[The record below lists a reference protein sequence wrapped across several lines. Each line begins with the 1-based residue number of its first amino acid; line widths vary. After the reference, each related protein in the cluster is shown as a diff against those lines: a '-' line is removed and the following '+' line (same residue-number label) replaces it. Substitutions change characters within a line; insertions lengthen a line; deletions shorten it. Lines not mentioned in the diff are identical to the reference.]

1 MLVLFGTLKKE
12 DCTNRLRRCSPTTE
26 QPNRCKSNARHLHFI
41 TAGRERTT
49 EQMEEQTKATK
60 WQGTADLNNP
70 LPVSTEDFIKAFGYS
85 GAENV
90 YCRAFADKGNA
101 PAANRQAPARSF
113 ASMLPEL
120 HRLNADNCGIF
131 FAVNGGNTDAETKS
145 LNKCRAQ
152 FMEIDTL
159 PLEEQLQKIKQ
170 FALEPSIIVKT
181 RKSLH
186 TYWLLSG
193 GSIKNFRKVQLQLVA
208 HFGSD
213 PALQNESRVMRLPGF
228 NHCKGEPVPVQV
240 IKFDPGIKNTQQE
253 LANLLPPPAKKE
265 RTELPELVD
274 DAPSLYEQMQSR
286 HNAMMKFLGN
296 ARQSGINLQEL
307 RQMAHAYNAVLL
319 ETTGEAINEKP
330 LEKIINDVCKYQYAD
345 LQRIIK
351 TEQAKQ
357 DFAEQQQPEKKADFC
372 NDFYELVKTDAY
384 KPYPTECD
392 FFDDMLN
399 GGIIRQSLLLLL
411 AAPAT
416 GKTTFCQQIAEEMAR
431 HGKKV
436 LYFNL
441 EMSREQMLAK
451 AISYRL
457 AKRYRGFTEYEL
469 TAIDVLQGYKWTE
482 EQSRFLYNELHRYA
496 EDTAPNITYHSR
508 PSGEKMSLESIMA
521 ALTATGEE
529 YKAKGEPAPAVFIDY
544 LHLITSEKAGTDP
557 AALLKEATD
566 SFKQYA
572 INYNTFVIL
581 ICATNRESNK
591 KGDITLESGRDSS
604 ALEYTGDYVLSLQ
617 YAAIE
622 DGIVNPDD
630 KKDKKR
636 LQELQRDKW
645 RKMTM
650 TVLKNRFGIQGRTVQ
665 MWFKPSTNIFY
676 SKAAADFFDDPD
688 IEAAEQ
694 KLRKWINEKK
704 EAKEKKATNGGF
716 KKTGEDWDE
725 LTGSK
730 PKKA

>member
-1 MLVLFGTLKKE
+1 
-12 DCTNRLRRCSPTTE
+12 
-26 QPNRCKSNARHLHFI
+26 
-41 TAGRERTT
+41 
-49 EQMEEQTKATK
+49 MEEQTKATK

-70 LPVSTEDFIKAFGYS
+70 LPVSTEEFIKAFGYS
-85 GAENV
+85 GAEPV
-90 YCRAFADKGNA
+90 YCRFFADRKEEKDNPEKQG
-101 PAANRQAPARSF
+101 NRQAPARSF

-120 HRLNADNCGIF
+120 HRLNADNCGIY
-131 FAVNGGNTDAETKS
+131 FAVNGGNNDTQTRTI
-145 LNKCRAQ
+145 NKCRAQ
-152 FMEIDTL
+152 FMEIDEKKDENGR
-159 PLEEQLQKIKQ
+159 PLLDADGHKIIMPFEEQLQIIRQ
-170 FALEPSIIVKT
+170 FALEPSIIVRT

-186 TYWLLSG
+186 TYWLLSE

-228 NHCKGEPVPVQV
+228 NHCKGKPVPVQV
-240 IKFDPGIKNTQQE
+240 IKFDPDIKYTQQE
-253 LANLLPPPAKKE
+253 LANLLPPPAKRE
-265 RTELPELVD
+265 RTELPELTDNSPGLVET
-274 DAPSLYEQMQSR
+274 AGGR
-286 HNAMMKFLGN
+286 NNALLKKGGALRRIGCN
-296 ARQSGINLQEL
+296 ADEIAEEL
-307 RQMAHAYNAVLL
+307 RYTNSTFAEPLPEKELNTCIKQALKYNAEELA
-319 ETTGEAINEKP
+319 E
-330 LEKIINDVCKYQYAD
+330 Q
-345 LQRIIK
+345 QRLN
-351 TEQAKQ
+351 QAKQ
-357 DFAEQQQPEKKADFC
+357 DFAENEQPEKKADFYK
-372 NDFYELVKTDAY
+372 DFLQIIQTDAY

-392 FFDDMLN
+392 FFDNVLN
-399 GGIIRQSLLLLL
+399 GGVIRQSLLLLL

-436 LYFNL
+436 LYVNL
-441 EMSREQMLAK
+441 EMSRQQMLAK

-457 AKRYRGFTEYEL
+457 AKKNKGDNIT
-469 TAIDVLQGYKWTE
+469 TVNVLQGYNWTE
-482 EQSRFLYNELHRYA
+482 EQRQIITEELQAYTQ
-496 EDTAPNITYHSR
+496 DTAPNITYHNR
-508 PSGEKMSLESIMA
+508 PNGEKMSLESLRGVLHA
-521 ALTATGEE
+521 EGEK
-529 YKAKGEPAPAVFIDY
+529 YKEQGEPAPAVVIDY
-544 LHLITSEKAGTDP
+544 LHLLTSERAGTDP

-566 SFKQYA
+566 CFKQYA

-617 YAAIE
+617 YTAIE
-622 DGIVNPDD
+622 DGIISPDD

-694 KLRKWINEKK
+694 KLRQWAAEK
-704 EAKEKKATNGGF
+704 KEKKATNGGF

-725 LTGSK
+725 LTGGK

>member
-1 MLVLFGTLKKE
+1 
-12 DCTNRLRRCSPTTE
+12 
-26 QPNRCKSNARHLHFI
+26 
-41 TAGRERTT
+41 
-49 EQMEEQTKATK
+49 MEEQTKATK

-85 GAENV
+85 GADNV

-152 FMEIDTL
+152 FMEIDSL

-186 TYWLLSG
+186 TYWLLSE

-240 IKFDPGIKNTQQE
+240 IKFDQGIKYTQQE
-253 LANLLPPPAKKE
+253 LATLLPPPAKKE

-274 DAPSLYEQMQSR
+274 DAPSLYEQMHSR

-307 RQMAHAYNAVLL
+307 RQIAHAYNAVLL

-345 LQRIIK
+345 LLQIIK

-357 DFAEQQQPEKKADFC
+357 DFAENEQPEKKADFYK
-372 NDFYELVKTDAY
+372 DFLQTIQTDAY

-392 FFDDMLN
+392 FFDNVLN
-399 GGIIRQSLLLLL
+399 GGVIRQSLLLLL

-436 LYFNL
+436 LYVNL
-441 EMSREQMLAK
+441 EMSRQQMLAK

-457 AKRYRGFTEYEL
+457 AKKNKGDNIT
-469 TAIDVLQGYKWTE
+469 TVNVLQGYNWTE
-482 EQSRFLYNELHRYA
+482 EQRQIITEELQAYTQ
-496 EDTAPNITYHSR
+496 DTAPNITYHNR
-508 PSGEKMSLESIMA
+508 PNGEKMSLESLRGVLHA
-521 ALTATGEE
+521 EGEK
-529 YKAKGEPAPAVFIDY
+529 YKEQGEPAPAVVIDY
-544 LHLITSEKAGTDP
+544 LHLLTSERAGTDP

-566 SFKQYA
+566 CFKQYA

-617 YAAIE
+617 YTAIE
-622 DGIVNPDD
+622 DGIISPDD